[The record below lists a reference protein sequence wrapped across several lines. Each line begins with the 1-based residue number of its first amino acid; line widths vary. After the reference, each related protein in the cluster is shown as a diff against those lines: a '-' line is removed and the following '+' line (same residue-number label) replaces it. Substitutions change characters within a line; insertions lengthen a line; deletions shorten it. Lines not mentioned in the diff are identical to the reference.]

1 MAQRIVLV
9 TGGATGIGRAI
20 AHRFAGEGA
29 HVVVAGRTAATGA
42 AIEREIVANGGRCS
56 FQQLDLAQE
65 PAVRGLIE
73 TIEQRHGRLDV
84 VINNAGVGARRSPV
98 AAGDPPGTR
107 WDKLRGPNLD
117 APYFVC
123 AHALQLLAETG
134 GSIVNLS
141 STAAAHGNWG
151 LYGIAKA
158 GVEGLTRAFAAE
170 GGPLGVRVNGVSPGW
185 IATELDAEAPASGT
199 EEAGWQDPPSLLGR
213 VGTPQ
218 EIAATTA
225 FLASPAAA
233 FITGQT
239 LVVDGGLT
247 ITDYPSRAMLRER
260 AERIASGGGPPPG
273 EGHNPD

>member
-1 MAQRIVLV
+1 MAERIVLV

-42 AIEREIVANGGRCS
+42 AIEREIAANGGRCS

-73 TIEQRHGRLDV
+73 TIDQRHGRLDV
-84 VINNAGVGARRSPV
+84 AINNAGVGARRSPV
-98 AAGDPPGTR
+98 AEGDPPGRR

-123 AHALQLLAETG
+123 AHALQLLAATG

-170 GGPLGVRVNGVSPGW
+170 GGPLGVRVNGISPGW
-185 IATELDAEAPASGT
+185 IATELDADAPASG
-199 EEAGWQDPPSLLGR
+199 AGDRGWQDPPSLLGR

-218 EIAATTA
+218 EIAATAA

-247 ITDYPSRAMLRER
+247 ITDYPSRAMLREQ
-260 AERIASGGGPPPG
+260 AERIASGGGPSAG
-273 EGHNPD
+273 ERDNPD